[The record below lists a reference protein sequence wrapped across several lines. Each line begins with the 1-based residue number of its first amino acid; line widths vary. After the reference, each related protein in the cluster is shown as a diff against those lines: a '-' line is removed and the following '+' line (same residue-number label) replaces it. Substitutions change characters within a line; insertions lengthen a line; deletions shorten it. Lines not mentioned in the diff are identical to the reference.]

1 MVRIIYSGP
10 SAPGTGDRAIRS
22 IEAPSTRIPR
32 GQDPGVDCLS
42 FSAMALCFLGYPE
55 KAVKRIAEA
64 VDLARQLAQPF
75 SVAYA
80 LTHAAV
86 VHHMC
91 RDVKA
96 AKQWAEAAIAVVS
109 EHEFTN

>member
-1 MVRIIYSGP
+1 
-10 SAPGTGDRAIRS
+10 
-22 IEAPSTRIPR
+22 
-32 GQDPGVDCLS
+32 
-42 FSAMALCFLGYPE
+42 MALCILGYPE

-75 SVAYA
+75 SVACA

-86 VHHMC
+86 VHHIC

-96 AKQWAEAAIAVVS
+96 AKQYAEAAIAVVS
-109 EHEFTN
+109 EHEFTNFAPISMVVRGWALAELGKRTTRLLRFVGASTAGGVAARG